1 MAWRTVYALTE
12 SNVRLTVFTVKKN
25 TVSLKTA
32 TSSQQTVNLERLEGL
47 ALLIASVT
55 IFAITAP
62 NWILFAVLLL
72 APDLAMI
79 GYLRGPSIGAITYNL
94 AHLKI
99 LPLALG
105 IIGLLTGNTLEIQLA
120 LIWLAHIGMDRTFG
134 YGLKLETGFSDTT
147 LGKIGRQTNENLRQP
162 AH

>member
-1 MAWRTVYALTE
+1 M
-12 SNVRLTVFTVKKN
+12 KKN
-25 TVSLKTA
+25 TVRLEKINP
-32 TSSQQTVNLERLEGL
+32 TSSTQTIVLERLEGL
-47 ALLIASVT
+47 ALLIANVT

-79 GYLRGPSIGAITYNL
+79 GYLRGPWLGAITYNL
-94 AHLKI
+94 VHLKT

-105 IIGLLTGNTLEIQLA
+105 TIGLLTSNALEIQLA
-120 LIWLAHIGMDRTFG
+120 LIWFAHIGMDRALG

-147 LGKIGRQTNENLRQP
+147 LDKIGRTTNENLTQP

>member
-1 MAWRTVYALTE
+1 M
-12 SNVRLTVFTVKKN
+12 KKN
-25 TVSLKTA
+25 IVSFEETA
-32 TSSQQTVNLERLEGL
+32 ITSSTQTILLERLEGL
-47 ALLIASVT
+47 ALLTASV
-55 IFAITAP
+55 IVYASNP
-62 NWILFAVLLL
+62 NWILFALLLL

-79 GYLRGPSIGAITYNL
+79 GYLRGPRIGAIAYNL

-99 LPLALG
+99 LPLALS

-120 LIWLAHIGMDRTFG
+120 LIWFAHIGMDRTLG

-147 LGKIGRQTNENLRQP
+147 LGKMGQRTKENLTRP

>member
-1 MAWRTVYALTE
+1 VYALTE
-12 SNVRLTVFTVKKN
+12 SKVRLTMFAMKKN

-47 ALLIASVT
+47 ALLIGSVT
-55 IFAITAP
+55 VFAVTAP
-62 NWILFAVLLL
+62 NWILFVVLLL

-79 GYLRGPSIGAITYNL
+79 GYLRGSRIGAITYNL

-105 IIGLLTGNTLEIQLA
+105 VIGLLTGNTLEIQLA
-120 LIWLAHIGMDRTFG
+120 LIWFAHIGMDRALG

-147 LGKIGRQTNENLRQP
+147 LGKIGQRINENLRQP

>member
-1 MAWRTVYALTE
+1 VYALTE
-12 SNVRLTVFTVKKN
+12 SKVRLTMFAMKKN

-32 TSSQQTVNLERLEGL
+32 TSSQQTVNLERLEGF
-47 ALLIASVT
+47 ALLIGSVT
-55 IFAITAP
+55 VFAVTAP
-62 NWILFAVLLL
+62 NWILFVVLLL

-79 GYLRGPSIGAITYNL
+79 GYLRGSRIGAITYNL

-105 IIGLLTGNTLEIQLA
+105 VIGLLTGNTLEIQLA
-120 LIWLAHIGMDRTFG
+120 LIWFAHIGMDRALG

>member
-1 MAWRTVYALTE
+1 M
-12 SNVRLTVFTVKKN
+12 KKN
-25 TVSLKTA
+25 TVSLERTNP
-32 TSSQQTVNLERLEGL
+32 TSNTQTIILERLEGIVLLL
-47 ALLIASVT
+47 ASITVYAT
-55 IFAITAP
+55 TAP
-62 NWILFAVLLL
+62 NWILFVVLLL

-79 GYLRGPSIGAITYNL
+79 GYLRGPRIGAISYNF

-120 LIWLAHIGMDRTFG
+120 LIWFAHIGMDRALG

-147 LGKIGRQTNENLRQP
+147 LGKIGQQTMENLRQP

>member
-1 MAWRTVYALTE
+1 M
-12 SNVRLTVFTVKKN
+12 KKN
-25 TVSLKTA
+25 TVSLERTA
-32 TSSQQTVNLERLEGL
+32 ITSNTQTIILERLEGL
-47 ALLIASVT
+47 ALLAASVT

-72 APDLAMI
+72 SPDLAMI
-79 GYLRGPSIGAITYNL
+79 GYLRGRRIGAISYNL

-105 IIGLLTGNTLEIQLA
+105 STGLIANNTLEIQLA
-120 LIWLAHIGMDRTFG
+120 LIWFAHIGMDRAVG

-147 LGKIGRQTNENLRQP
+147 LGKIGRGTNENPTRLVQ
-162 AH
+162 

>member
-1 MAWRTVYALTE
+1 M
-12 SNVRLTVFTVKKN
+12 KKN
-25 TVSLKTA
+25 TVSLKETVV
-32 TSSQQTVNLERLEGL
+32 TSSIQTIILERLEGL

-62 NWILFAVLLL
+62 NWLLFAVLLL
-72 APDLAMI
+72 APDLAML
-79 GYLRGPSIGAITYNL
+79 GYLHGPHIGAGAYNL

-105 IIGLLTGNTLEIQLA
+105 SLGLLTNNAFQIQLA
-120 LIWLAHIGMDRTFG
+120 LIWFAHIGIDRAAG

-147 LGKIGRQTNENLRQP
+147 LGNVSSG
-162 AH
+162 

>member
-1 MAWRTVYALTE
+1 MFAM
-12 SNVRLTVFTVKKN
+12 KKN

-32 TSSQQTVNLERLEGL
+32 TSSQKTVNLERLEGF
-47 ALLIASVT
+47 ALLIGSVT
-55 IFAITAP
+55 VFAVTAP
-62 NWILFAVLLL
+62 NWILFVVLLL

-79 GYLRGPSIGAITYNL
+79 GYLRGTRIGAITYNL

-105 IIGLLTGNTLEIQLA
+105 VIGLLTGNTPEMQLT
-120 LIWLAHIGMDRTFG
+120 LIWFAHIGMDRALG

-147 LGKIGRQTNENLRQP
+147 LGKIGRQTTENLRQP

>member
-1 MAWRTVYALTE
+1 VYALTRL
-12 SNVRLTVFTVKKN
+12 NVRLTVFAVKKN
-25 TVSLKTA
+25 AVSLEGTA
-32 TSSQQTVNLERLEGL
+32 ITSSTQTIILERLEGL
-47 ALLIASVT
+47 ALLAASVIT
-55 IFAITAP
+55 FAITAP

-72 APDLAMI
+72 SPDLAML
-79 GYLRGPSIGAITYNL
+79 GYLRGSRIGAIAYNL

-105 IIGLLTGNTLEIQLA
+105 SIGLLTSNTLEIQLA
-120 LIWLAHIGMDRTFG
+120 LIWFAHIGMDRALG

-147 LGKIGRQTNENLRQP
+147 LGKIRQRSKENLTRP

>member
-1 MAWRTVYALTE
+1 M
-12 SNVRLTVFTVKKN
+12 KKN
-25 TVSLKTA
+25 TVSLYIA
-32 TSSQQTVNLERLEGL
+32 TTISSAQTVILERLEGL
-47 ALLIASVT
+47 ALLAASVT

-62 NWILFAVLLL
+62 NWILFVTLLL

-79 GYLRGPSIGAITYNL
+79 GYLHGPRIGAIGYNL

-99 LPLALG
+99 MPLALG
-105 IIGLLTGNTLEIQLA
+105 VIGLLTNNTLEMQLA
-120 LIWLAHIGMDRTFG
+120 LIWFAHIGMDRALG

-147 LGKIGRQTNENLRQP
+147 LGKIGATRENLTQP

>member
-1 MAWRTVYALTE
+1 M
-12 SNVRLTVFTVKKN
+12 KKN
-25 TVSLKTA
+25 TVSFEGTA
-32 TSSQQTVNLERLEGL
+32 VTSSTQTIILERLEGF
-47 ALLIASVT
+47 ALLAASVIT
-55 IFAITAP
+55 FAITAP

-72 APDLAMI
+72 SPDLAML
-79 GYLRGPSIGAITYNL
+79 GYLRGPRFGAITYNL

-105 IIGLLTGNTLEIQLA
+105 SIGLLTSNTLEIQLA
-120 LIWLAHIGMDRTFG
+120 LIWFAHIGMDRAAG

-147 LGKIGRQTNENLRQP
+147 LGRIGQRSKESLTRP